1 MHNRHKETQLKNSVD
16 RTRAQRNL
24 SLRTPLFYGQFTWS
38 LRDRNPSKAYF
49 SKIGTSMI
57 RTLIHVPAVSV
68 FKRFDCSYM
77 RMKPLRNLSP

>member
-1 MHNRHKETQLKNSVD
+1 MQ
-16 RTRAQRNL
+16 
-24 SLRTPLFYGQFTWS
+24 TPLFNGQFTWS
-38 LRDRNPSKAYF
+38 LRDRNPYKAYF

-77 RMKPLRNLSP
+77 RMKPFVIYHLRVNVYVLRISDRVVIEG